1 MLVALFLVREVG
13 LEPTRSP
20 IRPLNARVCRF
31 RHSRKCKYKYI
42 ANLHFCQSI
51 MLKKLHFVKRFNGYY
66 SISNSSI
73 LLYTDGAFS
82 CQVRS
87 RCFAMLRV
95 ITLSLTSID
104 VFVGSSIRK

>member
-1 MLVALFLVREVG
+1 MIVALFLVREVG

-51 MLKKLHFVKRFNGYY
+51 VPKKLQFVGCTNSLSLDKQLFNFAVYRWCFF
-66 SISNSSI
+66 
-73 LLYTDGAFS
+73 LPGAF
-82 CQVRS
+82 
-87 RCFAMLRV
+87 
-95 ITLSLTSID
+95 
-104 VFVGSSIRK
+104 